1 MPMATSMDTKGHTMR
16 APLPPLLRRLT
27 RFVVTMATL
36 STLHAGPPA
45 HAGPHVHGE
54 LQLGVA
60 IDGDT
65 LTLDLEAPLESLL
78 GFERAPR
85 TPAEKALVQRW
96 DRLLRAPGPL
106 LRFDEA
112 AGCRLQSA
120 DFDSPLPGLGELDD
134 ASTDGHAEVEGQ
146 WVFRCQHP
154 AALKALKVGLFQQS
168 RHLRRIEVQRLDSQG
183 QSRLVLTRPH
193 DTIVLNGP
201 TSR

>member
-1 MPMATSMDTKGHTMR
+1 MH
-16 APLPPLLRRLT
+16 APLPSPLPRLA
-27 RFVVTMATL
+27 RFVVNVAAL
-36 STLHAGPPA
+36 SALHTWLPA

-65 LTLDLEAPLESLL
+65 VTLELEAPLQSLL

-96 DRLLRAPGPL
+96 GRLLREPGPL
-106 LRFDEA
+106 LRFDKA

-120 DFDSPLPGLGELDD
+120 DFDSPLPGLGEFDD
-134 ASTDGHAEVEGQ
+134 APGDGHAEVEGQ
-146 WVFRCQHP
+146 WVFRCLQP
-154 AALKALKVGLFQQS
+154 AALKALKVGFFEQS
-168 RHLRRIEVQRLDSQG
+168 RHLRRIEVQRLNSQG
-183 QSRLVLTRPH
+183 QSRLTLTRPH
-193 DTIVLNGP
+193 DTIVLNGQ